1 MDRIFRFHCIAREW
15 RECTF
20 AEMTALHMMNLPAG
34 LVPTCPGS
42 GLPAPYPEQVYCIRH
57 RAFERMEECDG
68 YVAKTD
74 AGCKLECC
82 AIPQSIS
89 KDKETYWAPM
99 YWRIRQEKPDSPV
112 MVSASFAIA
121 NMLHELLDWRYM
133 EYSYQL
139 REGGF
144 SITSDKKDGFTSPH
158 ERFSKEGVVLPDV
171 VTDVILDR
179 LRDNAAFI
187 YGFRPS
193 ILSRMQGLQK
203 ILAFLDRP
211 LDLNISYLR
220 KFIGEDFD
228 KLFPCDAT
236 DNFRPLCEY
245 LGIRPSKSLRKAYT
259 FNPYAVVWHV
269 LLRQFGAHDVNL
281 MQQFYGFDNG
291 IANFFL
297 SKFVYCKETGLVG
310 RQEAD
315 EAYRWKCIEF
325 YFRWIIANRGEK
337 VFVHRLLKMTQ
348 EGVSDSEQEAIKTFY
363 AYYRSLSPSV
373 KDEILEHG
381 MTSRIR
387 QVIEK
392 EIARIGKA
400 GMTFHYSPKEIAY
413 EDSVAGVAFRLV
425 PDTEEL
431 YEIGRIMH
439 NCVGDYREEIA
450 CGESLLMTASVNGD
464 YCACLEIQNGS
475 VVQAKAPCNERPSDD
490 IGRVIC
496 YWSILHKL
504 ELDTEDIEM
513 REEYLQEMQTAAD
526 LSRRLTDTI
535 LPRFS
540 MYPLSMTLEISEKI
554 EEAVKYKALQM
565 MRLSEEDAESLE
577 EYGDDDNPD
586 LIALGNA
593 KALSRTLI
601 MLAIADELRKNGDCT
616 HAG

>member
-15 RECTF
+15 RECTL
-20 AEMTALHMMNLPAG
+20 AEMAELHMMNLPAG
-34 LVPTCPGS
+34 LVPIRPGS
-42 GLPAPYPEQVYCIRH
+42 GLPAPYPEQIYCIKH
-57 RAFERMEECDG
+57 RDFEHIEECDG

-74 AGCKLECC
+74 TGCTLECC
-82 AIPQSIS
+82 AIPQSIP

-99 YWRIRQEKPDSPV
+99 YWRIRQEKPNCPV
-112 MVSASFAIA
+112 RVSAGFAIT
-121 NMLHELLDWRYM
+121 NMRHELLDWRYM
-133 EYSYQL
+133 DYSYQL

-144 SITSDKKDGFTSPH
+144 WITFDKKDGFTSPH
-158 ERFSKEGVVLPDV
+158 ELFRKEGVILPDV
-171 VTDVILDR
+171 VMDVILDR

-203 ILAFLDRP
+203 IFAFLDRP

-236 DNFRPLCEY
+236 DNFRSLCEY
-245 LGIRPSKSLRKAYT
+245 LGIHPSKSLRKAYT
-259 FNPYAVVWHV
+259 FNPYAVVWHM
-269 LLRQFGAHDVNL
+269 LLRQFGVHDVNL
-281 MQQFYGFDNG
+281 IQQFYGFDNG

-297 SKFVYCKETGLVG
+297 SKFVYFKENGLVG
-310 RQEAD
+310 RQAED
-315 EAYRWKCIEF
+315 EAYRWKCVEF
-325 YFRWIIANRGEK
+325 YYRWILANRGEK

-348 EGVSDSEQEAIKTFY
+348 DGVSDSEQEAIENFY

-381 MTSRIR
+381 MTSRIQ

-392 EIARIGKA
+392 EIARIEDG
-400 GMTFHYSPKEIAY
+400 GMTFHYSPDEIAY
-413 EDSVAGVAFRLV
+413 EDSVAGFSFRLV
-425 PDTEEL
+425 PDTKEL

-439 NCVGDYREEIA
+439 NCVGDYREDIT
-450 CGESLLMTASVNGD
+450 CGESLLITASVNGD

-475 VVQAKAPCNERPSDD
+475 IIQAKAPYNERLSDD

-504 ELDTEDIEM
+504 EIDTEDIEM

-526 LSRRLTDTI
+526 LSRRITDTI

-554 EEAVKYKALQM
+554 EEAVRYKALQM
-565 MRLSEEDAESLE
+565 MHLSQEDAESME
-577 EYGDDDNPD
+577 EYGDDDNPN
-586 LIALGNA
+586 LIALENA

-601 MLAIADELRKNGDCT
+601 MLAIANEVQKNNAT
-616 HAG
+616 SHAG